1 MIGIYQIIIDR
12 LRFTD
17 HSDRTADA
25 CRVAGKFTDGIHGII
40 AANIEEPADIKFLK
54 FAEKY
59 RINRIFERFRQFVA
73 TGTEIGTRGMS

>member
-17 HSDRTADA
+17 HSDWTADA

-40 AANIEEPADIKFLK
+40 TANIEEPADI
-54 FAEKY
+54 
-59 RINRIFERFRQFVA
+59 
-73 TGTEIGTRGMS
+73 